1 MAAAN
6 VKAGAPQGVPAPD
19 VPKESTLTTVLKY
32 IGLMVFNAFALILLY
47 SFFRG
52 EEYGLALVL
61 VIVTIGVNVISFIP
75 SLYPLRWMMAGF
87 VFLIL
92 LVVFPI
98 ISTVGTA
105 FTNYGDGNLFPKAQ
119 SIQQII
125 RVGGTIQ
132 TAEVTD
138 YTFFGYTNDSG
149 GYALWL
155 TRDLPEGGVET
166 VFVTQGSVTP
176 VENAPDA
183 PPASYEGYT
192 LLSETG
198 IPSDGR
204 PPRELNALYSVE
216 GFGTETD
223 VVAATRNG
231 ATRASGAPEPRYV
244 YDSATDIIT
253 DKTTGMTYR
262 ADDVTGDFRSTT
274 NQNEVL
280 APGYRVNVG
289 LNNFARLVNDPTLR
303 GPLIDIFVWTIV
315 FSFLSVVTTF
325 AVGLGMALVL
335 NNPRMPARALIRGIL
350 IIPYA
355 IPGVISV
362 VVWRGML
369 NLNLGVVTDFS
380 EILFG
385 SRIQFLLDPWWAKF
399 SILLVNLW
407 LGYPYMMLIC
417 QGALQGIPSEVYEAA
432 AVDGAKPFQRFWQIT
447 LPLLLVSIGPL
458 LVASF
463 TFNFNN
469 YLLIRTLTDGNPVI
483 PGSPVPA
490 GHTDI
495 LISYVY
501 KSAFG
506 NRGADYGYASAITIV
521 IFLIVA
527 SLTVVQFRLNRRFEE
542 VGENV

>member
-19 VPKESTLTTVLKY
+19 VPKESTLTTVLKI

-52 EEYGLALVL
+52 EEYGLATVL
-61 VIVTIGVNVISFIP
+61 AVITIGVNVVSFFP
-75 SLYPLRWMMAGF
+75 NLYPLRWMTAGF
-87 VFLIL
+87 IFLIL
-92 LVVFPI
+92 LVVYPI
-98 ISTVGTA
+98 ISTVSTA

-138 YTFFGYTNDSG
+138 YKFFGYENDG
-149 GYALWL
+149 GGLAVWL
-155 TRDLPEGGVET
+155 TRELPEGGVET
-166 VFVTQGSVTP
+166 IFATQGSVTP
-176 VENAPDA
+176 VENAPET

-192 LLSETG
+192 LLSESG

-204 PPRELNALYSVE
+204 PPRELNRFYSVTDL
-216 GFGTETD
+216 GTATD
-223 VVAATRNG
+223 VIAATRNG
-231 ATRASGAPEPRYV
+231 ATRASGAPEPRYS
-244 YDSATDIIT
+244 YDTVADAIT
-253 DKTTGMTYR
+253 DKQTGAVYR
-262 ADDVTGDFRSTT
+262 ADDTVGDFRNTA
-274 NQNEVL
+274 NQNDVL

-289 LNNFARLVNDPTLR
+289 FNNFMRLVNDPTLR
-303 GPLIDIFVWTIV
+303 GPLVDIFVWTVV
-315 FSFLSVVTTF
+315 FSFLSVVSTF

-369 NLNLGVVTDFS
+369 NYNLGVVTDTAQF
-380 EILFG
+380 LVGF
-385 SRIQFLLDPWWAKF
+385 RPQFLLDPWLAKF

-432 AVDGAKPFQRFWQIT
+432 AVDGAKPHQRFWQIT
-447 LPLLLVSIGPL
+447 LPLLLVSVGPL

-469 YLLIRTLTDGNPVI
+469 YLLIRTLTDGAPVI
-483 PGSPVPA
+483 AGSPVPA

-527 SLTVVQFRLNRRFEE
+527 SLTVLQFRLNRRFEE

>member
-1 MAAAN
+1 
-6 VKAGAPQGVPAPD
+6 
-19 VPKESTLTTVLKY
+19 
-32 IGLMVFNAFALILLY
+32 MVFNAFALILLY

-52 EEYGLALVL
+52 EEYGLALTLAV
-61 VIVTIGVNVISFIP
+61 VTIGVNVVSFFP
-75 SLYPLRWMMAGF
+75 NLYPLRWMTAGF

-92 LVVFPI
+92 LVVFPV
-98 ISTVGTA
+98 ISTIGTA
-105 FTNYGDGNLFPKAQ
+105 FTNYGDGNLFPKSQ
-119 SIQQII
+119 TVQQII

-138 YTFFGYTNDSG
+138 YKFFGYQNDEG
-149 GYALWL
+149 VYALWL
-155 TRDLPEGGVET
+155 TRDLPDGSGVET

-176 VENAPDA
+176 VTEAPA
-183 PPASYEGYT
+183 EPPASYEGFT
-192 LLSETG
+192 LLSPSG
-198 IPSDGR
+198 IPGEGR
-204 PPRELNALYSVE
+204 PPRELNAFYSLD

-223 VVAATRNG
+223 SVAATRNG
-231 ATRASGAPEPRYV
+231 ATRAAGAPEARYI
-244 YDSATDIIT
+244 YDEAADTIT
-253 DKTTGMTYR
+253 DKTTGAVYR
-262 ADDVTGDFRSTT
+262 ADDVTGDFRNIAS
-274 NQNEVL
+274 QNDVL
-280 APGYRVNVG
+280 APGYRVNIG
-289 LNNFARLVNDPTLR
+289 LTNFMRLVNDPTLR

-325 AVGLGMALVL
+325 IVGLGMALVL
-335 NNPRMPARALIRGIL
+335 NDPRMPGRALIRGIL

-369 NLNLGVVTDFS
+369 NLNLGVVTDLS
-380 EILFG
+380 EMLTG
-385 SRIQFLLDPWWAKF
+385 DRIQFLLNPWWAKF
-399 SILLVNLW
+399 SIVLVNLW

-447 LPLLLVSIGPL
+447 LPLLLASIGPL

-469 YLLIRTLTDGNPVI
+469 YLLIRTLTDGAPVI

-527 SLTVVQFRLNRRFEE
+527 SLTVLQFRLNRRFEE